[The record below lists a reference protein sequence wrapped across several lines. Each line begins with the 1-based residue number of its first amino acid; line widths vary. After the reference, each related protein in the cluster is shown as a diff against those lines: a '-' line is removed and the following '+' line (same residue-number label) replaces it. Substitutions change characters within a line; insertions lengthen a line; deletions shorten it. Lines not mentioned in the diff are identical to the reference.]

1 MKNIFL
7 ILVTFFTFNIC
18 FASFPV
24 NNNSHHLHNK
34 EISISNHEIIE
45 TSNDPL
51 TVIVILSTLGLI
63 GWLSSRPSKTARNI
77 AKTFS
82 VLLAIILIAFAILI
96 VIVLLS
102 MAQIFSSLY

>member
-7 ILVTFFTFNIC
+7 TLVTFFTFNIC

-24 NNNSHHLHNK
+24 NNISHHLHNK

-51 TVIVILSTLGLI
+51 TVIVILASLGLI
-63 GWLSSRPSKTARNI
+63 GWLYSIPSKNAQI
-77 AKTFS
+77 LAKIFS
-82 VLLAIILIAFAILI
+82 VLLATILYAFIIFI
-96 VIVLLS
+96 VIFLLS
-102 MAQIFSSLY
+102 MVQLINSY